1 MQNIFFDIPAGAYSR
16 SLELQDWVQQ
26 GFADTGPLR
35 RKGYDR
41 VRLQSENPA
50 ELYNLIE
57 NVTFQE
63 SLYWILQEEGKYYR
77 QLLEPGDYVIFRQQA
92 QRRIE
97 KLEPQLRAVIRHDI
111 EALLQQADCFNVG
124 GYLRFSAQKLKRAM
138 RRQLAEEYNRLEEE
152 LEQEEFLELLRFFV
166 SVQPPLLDEAH
177 LHIRTGG
184 FTLTD
189 EWGNDL
195 KQIYLDS
202 LSEEDVAGVSDNDL
216 IMSILIT
223 LLPRRIFL
231 QIEPKAGSREFLFLL
246 QQVFGDQLVWQKSES

>member
-16 SLELQDWVQQ
+16 SPELQSWVQQ
-26 GFADTGPLR
+26 GFATTGSLR
-35 RKGYDR
+35 RRGYDR
-41 VRLQSENPA
+41 VWLQGENPVD
-50 ELYNLIE
+50 LYNLME

-63 SLYWILQEEGKYYR
+63 SIHWILREEGKYYR
-77 QLLEPGDYVIFRQQA
+77 QLLEPGDYVVFRQQA

-97 KLEPQLRAVIRHDI
+97 KLEPQLRMVIRQDI
-111 EALLQQADCFNVG
+111 ENLMQQADCFNVG
-124 GYLRFSAQKLKRAM
+124 GYLRFSAQKLKQTM
-138 RRQLAEEYNRLEEE
+138 RRQMAEEYNRLEEE

-166 SVQPPLLDEAH
+166 SVQPSLLDEAH
-177 LHIRTGG
+177 LNIHAGG

-202 LSEEDVAGVSDNDL
+202 LTEEDITGVSDNDL

-223 LLPRRIFL
+223 LLPRRIYL
-231 QIEPKAGSREFLFLL
+231 QIEPQTGSREFLFLL
-246 QQVFGDQLVWQKSES
+246 QQVFGDQLIWQKNGI